1 MEKELSCKKIN
12 LFLIKKKFFLS
23 LNYFSDINA
32 FLSTHT
38 PKQAIENINAIK
50 KVLVENLPGG
60 EANINSI
67 YIKSTN
73 QLSVPVFMNVNSN
86 INEIKLKN
94 NMTSGKIKKSKK
106 LKDKLKKKS
115 IVKKKPIGV
124 KSLTKAATAKTKVAN
139 KAKPNKKL
147 I

>member
-1 MEKELSCKKIN
+1 
-12 LFLIKKKFFLS
+12 
-23 LNYFSDINA
+23 
-32 FLSTHT
+32 
-38 PKQAIENINAIK
+38 
-50 KVLVENLPGG
+50 
-60 EANINSI
+60 
-67 YIKSTN
+67 
-73 QLSVPVFMNVNSN
+73 MNVNSN